1 MSAEGAKPP
10 GSRRRAALF
19 AALALLCAVLSASA
33 AARND
38 AEVTDQLGEMRSVVV
53 VERRIPKGARLDSKT
68 LQRSLG
74 TREVPVRFL
83 PPDRLEDPSLA
94 LGGRAISEIPPGSY
108 LTASLLRHGPAEK
121 GGAPGPAVAAGLR
134 PVEVEV
140 SGSSA
145 AGVGLP
151 APGSRVDVLA
161 ADEPGSTTNPRVR
174 VLARAVLLLT
184 VEPMQPDELDSDPDT
199 GGWIATL
206 ALDRRQSLDVIEAD
220 NYAREVRL
228 LGR

>member
-1 MSAEGAKPP
+1 MNGGRARLP

-19 AALALLCAVLSASA
+19 GGLALLCAVLSATA

-38 AEVTDQLGEMRSVVV
+38 AGVSDQLGELRTVVV
-53 VERRIPKGARLDSKT
+53 VERQIPKGGKLTSRA
-68 LQRSLG
+68 LQRVLG
-74 TREVPVRFL
+74 TREVPLRFL

-94 LGGRAISEIPPGSY
+94 LGSRTVAAIPPGSY
-108 LTASLLRHGPAEK
+108 LTASLLRQEGAGR
-121 GGAPGPAVAAGLR
+121 GGEQDVVADGLR

-140 SGSSA
+140 SGGSGTGA
-145 AGVGLP
+145 GLP
-151 APGSRVDVLA
+151 AAGSRVDVLA
-161 ADEPGSTTNPRVR
+161 ADEPGSTSNPRVR
-174 VLARAVLLLT
+174 VLARAVPLLSI
-184 VEPMQPDELDSDPDT
+184 EAMRPDELDSDPGT

-206 ALDRRQSLDVIEAD
+206 ALGRRKSLDVIEAD